1 MFGVLRIRDYR
12 LVLTGQL
19 LSSIGD
25 WLLLVA
31 APYFV
36 FQLTG
41 STMATGL
48 SLMAET
54 VPAALLGTAA
64 GVFADRWNRRRTMIT
79 TDVLRATTV
88 LAMVTVHTH
97 GEVGIIYVAL
107 TVEAVFSQFFGPSRR
122 AIVPN
127 LVGRGPELTAAN
139 SLSQLVGGVIRLV
152 GGPLGGV
159 LYVFSGFHCVVGID
173 AGSYLVSALLI
184 ALIRFRPAAR
194 ETPPPAGGGPT
205 RRFAEE
211 LRTGIGHVR
220 HAPGLRILFGV
231 ALLFFTGNAILTA
244 LLVPY
249 LGAVLHA
256 GAQSLGILFG
266 TLGLGFILGA
276 PLGRLIAGRAS
287 NRTTITAALAMLAV
301 VYAVSFN
308 IPHLN
313 WDVALFT
320 LIGPPAVCFLVTA
333 DTSVTRKTPDRMQ
346 GRVGAAYLALQ
357 GVATLL
363 GMITGSVLGQR
374 IGIVT
379 TMDLA
384 AALIAASAAGALLIP
399 VSDTDALATH

>member
-1 MFGVLRIRDYR
+1 MFAVLRIRDYR

-31 APYFV
+31 GPYFV
-36 FQLTG
+36 FHLTG
-41 STMATGL
+41 STLATGL

-54 VPAALLGTAA
+54 VPAVLLGTVA
-64 GVFADRWNRRRTMIT
+64 GVFADRWNRRRTMIA
-79 TDVLRATTV
+79 TDVLRAATV
-88 LAMVTVHTH
+88 LSMLAVHSR
-97 GEVGIIYVAL
+97 GAIWIIYAAL

-159 LYVFSGFHCVVGID
+159 LYVFFGFHCVVAID

-184 ALIRFRPAAR
+184 VLIRFRPWTPG
-194 ETPPPAGGGPT
+194 TPPPTGGGPL
-205 RRFAEE
+205 RRFREE

-220 HAPGLRILFGV
+220 HTPGLRILFGV
-231 ALLFFTGNAILTA
+231 AILFFTGNAILTA

-249 LGAVLHA
+249 LGAVLHV
-256 GAQSLGILFG
+256 GAQNLGILFG

-276 PLGRLIAGRAS
+276 PLSRLVAGRVS
-287 NRTTITAALAMLAV
+287 NRTTISAGLAALAV
-301 VYAVSFN
+301 VFAVSFN
-308 IPHLN
+308 VPHLL
-313 WDVALFT
+313 WDIALFT

-333 DTSVTRKTPDRMQ
+333 DTSITRRTPDRMQ
-346 GRVGAAYLALQ
+346 GRVGSAYLALQ

-363 GMITGSVLGQR
+363 GMIVGSVLGQR

-384 AALIAASAAGALLIP
+384 AVLIGVSAAAALLIP
-399 VSDTDALATH
+399 ASDTDDPATG